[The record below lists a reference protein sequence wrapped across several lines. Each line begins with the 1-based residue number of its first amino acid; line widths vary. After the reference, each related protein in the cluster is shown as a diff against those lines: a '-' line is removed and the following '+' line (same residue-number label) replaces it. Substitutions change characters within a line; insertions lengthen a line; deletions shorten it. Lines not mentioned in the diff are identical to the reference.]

1 MKLISDNTQIYN
13 FFSKEI
19 QSHLEELYELD
30 NKNNV
35 RLLNKILQF
44 ENENK
49 VLKEQN
55 KNIQGKLVELKES
68 IKNAQKDSAKLRQN
82 YKILKEEEDLLVKLQ
97 STKKLIQQNE
107 AESSGEPPL
116 KRIKTTEGSIDNRN
130 VTSMSSLVNEGLLII

>member
-49 VLKEQN
+49 DLKEQN

-68 IKNAQKDSAKLRQN
+68 IKNAQNDSAKLRQN

-97 STKKLIQQNE
+97 STKKVIQQNE
-107 AESSGEPPL
+107 SESSGAPPL
-116 KRIKTTEGSIDNRN
+116 KTEGSIDNRN
-130 VTSMSSLVNEGLLII
+130 VTSMSSLVIEGLLII